1 MKLRFI
7 GTGSMSSINNSASYL
22 IDDIIAV
29 DMPNGFCKNAMKMG
43 IKLDEIKDVLITHFH
58 GDHYFDLPFYFYR
71 IKKKEKTT
79 TNIYLNKSNKRKVM
93 KLFKMAFP
101 NTARKLK
108 KHTQINYITK
118 KHFKIGN
125 YDIEKILV
133 SHGKLKPCFGYIIT
147 SDNVK
152 VGFTGDTSYCE
163 SVENMASICDYLICD
178 CRLKIGD
185 NKHMG
190 INNILDMAKRH
201 KNHKFIPSHMSDNTR
216 RKMEIEKTDNI
227 IIPNDGDVMEFD

>member
-7 GTGSMSSINNSASYL
+7 GTGSMSSVNNSASYL

-29 DMPNGFCKNAMKMG
+29 DMPNGFCKNVMKIG
-43 IKLDEIKDVLITHFH
+43 IELDEIQDVLITHFH
-58 GDHYFDLPFYFYR
+58 GDHYFDLPFYFYGLS
-71 IKKKEKTT
+71 KTENS

-101 NTARKLK
+101 YSMKEMK
-108 KHTQINYITK
+108 KNIKINYITE

-125 YDIEKILV
+125 YEIEKILV
-133 SHGKLKPCFGYIIT
+133 KHGRLKPAFGYIIT
-147 SDNVK
+147 NDNVK
-152 VGFTGDTSYCE
+152 MGFTGDTSYCE
-163 SVENMASICDYLICD
+163 SVEKMASICDYLICD

-216 RKMEIEKTDNI
+216 RKMEIEKIDNI
-227 IIPNDGDVMEFD
+227 IIPNDGDVIEIE